1 MILKDITLRRS
12 PIPRKGQ
19 AGLSAEEHLVLHVA
33 GITQVNTEGEP
44 IWTEELTVNGQVR
57 RRDRLLDVEED
68 PDIQRWLE
76 GLRSGNGRIL
86 QTEKRAKLPASDPKS
101 SMSRSNSG
109 VPPDED
115 QGNEEGGS
123 SAYNGPVSIGIP
135 RFQKWNMISVMTG
148 VLPKKSETLRKRHK
162 ARRELVEWLRL
173 IISKD
178 RDDYAPDG
186 PLLVD
191 QFPDDGADMWT
202 PESTPGATYE
212 EPIHIQEERP
222 SSPIT
227 EAFSGWSQTSQSNP
241 PSPIKSVSDV
251 EEDREFQ
258 EQIPDPTIPP
268 AQAYPSQASSDG
280 FLSLP
285 LFSPSQLAPKE
296 EASLSNSLRALR
308 VDAGTGDG
316 KNEESIPPSLSSL
329 LKTESS
335 QISATRNKRSQS
347 SLATAQASA
356 PNEAVL
362 SSRIPA
368 AQRKPTGSD
377 YSCGSPSSNLTN
389 SEDADGERE
398 VSVAPSQFS
407 HLGASTSDTET
418 IEEENLDADSP
429 DEQHSP
435 QQGSSKHIDL
445 MPLGR
450 SISHHSPSR
459 QIAVRPIT
467 PPERLKELGDYL
479 TADSSPPSDE
489 TPAFSVKPSTS
500 RQARKRTRR
509 ESEEDIGTASS
520 VLDRDERRPSKM
532 PRQVLTASQWLSP
545 DSLKAAMQ
553 ARKAQASQADRP
565 HSRRRSY
572 GGGFRALDLTAR
584 LLPASSSTSG
594 ASSDASSRVT
604 KQIRKV
610 EQRQTKL
617 AMAHRSY
624 SPYPSVDS
632 ASDYSPEPTAV
643 SAPPKRR
650 ARGSMTAEERREARA
665 HRNRLAAQASR
676 DRKKVQHDQ
685 LCLRVSQLEEENR
698 ALRLGISG
706 SSASNALDAAL
717 AKENAELRARVQQ
730 LELAWQNMTKILGSM
745 AIPVPQADRSA
756 VKSPVL
762 NFPLSPAPTSVS
774 SFTVRDCL
782 HRDSPA
788 AGTSFE
794 ALFDPQILVGAE
806 HTGTT
811 TMYNVN
817 QKPASPVVNDHHDQC
832 SLLLTPVVDSADNG
846 LISLEHGYSEM
857 DRLLDLLPST
867 TPELGLDAGLA
878 SAISNPDDWS
888 WLNEA
893 AF

>member
-1 MILKDITLRRS
+1 MSQKLVKGGKRCQLVDFVTDRHQHKEAKVWGYVSDRRHQMIACFDPDETTRFERSQGKALTSLKGAIMILKDITLRRS

-86 QTEKRAKLPASDPKS
+86 QTEKRAKLPASDPKL

-123 SAYNGPVSIGIP
+123 SAYNGPLSIGIP
-135 RFQKWNMISVMTG
+135 RFQKWNM
-148 VLPKKSETLRKRHK
+148 VLDFGDDWSAPKEVRDAEKKTQ
-162 ARRELVEWLRL
+162 
-173 IISKD
+173 D

-489 TPAFSVKPSTS
+489 TPAFPVKPSTS

-572 GGGFRALDLTAR
+572 GGGFGALDLTAR

-594 ASSDASSRVT
+594 ASSDASSRVA

-610 EQRQTKL
+610 EQRQT
-617 AMAHRSY
+617 
-624 SPYPSVDS
+624 
-632 ASDYSPEPTAV
+632 
-643 SAPPKRR
+643 
-650 ARGSMTAEERREARA
+650 
-665 HRNRLAAQASR
+665 SR
-676 DRKKVQHDQ
+676 
-685 LCLRVSQLEEENR
+685 
-698 ALRLGISG
+698 
-706 SSASNALDAAL
+706 
-717 AKENAELRARVQQ
+717 
-730 LELAWQNMTKILGSM
+730 
-745 AIPVPQADRSA
+745 
-756 VKSPVL
+756 
-762 NFPLSPAPTSVS
+762 
-774 SFTVRDCL
+774 
-782 HRDSPA
+782 
-788 AGTSFE
+788 
-794 ALFDPQILVGAE
+794 
-806 HTGTT
+806 
-811 TMYNVN
+811 
-817 QKPASPVVNDHHDQC
+817 
-832 SLLLTPVVDSADNG
+832 
-846 LISLEHGYSEM
+846 
-857 DRLLDLLPST
+857 
-867 TPELGLDAGLA
+867 
-878 SAISNPDDWS
+878 
-888 WLNEA
+888 
-893 AF
+893 